1 MRRLSRQKRSKSHGL
16 LETHTRRGRRK
27 AGRVTRVLDIVTAV
41 IRDEAGRILLVR
53 KRGTSTFMK
62 PGGKR
67 DAGENDLT
75 TLARELDEELGCRL
89 VHAQLLGHFSAPAAN
104 EAGFTVQ
111 SATYL
116 ATVAGDIAPRAEIEE
131 IRWVDPATPG
141 DLRLAPL
148 LTEQV
153 LPALLARG

>member
-1 MRRLSRQKRSKSHGL
+1 M
-16 LETHTRRGRRK
+16 TRI
-27 AGRVTRVLDIVTAV
+27 LDIVTAV
-41 IRDEAGRILLVR
+41 IRDEGGRMLLVR
-53 KRGTSTFMK
+53 KRGTTTFMK

-67 DAGENDLT
+67 DGDEDDLT

-89 VHAQLLGHFSAPAAN
+89 VHAELLGNYSAPAAN

-116 ATVAGDIAPRAEIEE
+116 ATVEGDIAARAEIEE
-131 IRWVDPATPG
+131 LAWIDPAAPG

-148 LTEQV
+148 LTQAV
-153 LPALLARG
+153 LPALLARA

>member
-1 MRRLSRQKRSKSHGL
+1 MS
-16 LETHTRRGRRK
+16 
-27 AGRVTRVLDIVTAV
+27 RVLDIVTAV
-41 IRDEAGRILLVR
+41 IRDERGRMLLVR
-53 KRGTSTFMK
+53 KRGTTAFMK

-67 DAGENDLT
+67 DAGEDDLT

-89 VHAQLLGHFSAPAAN
+89 VQAELLGHFSAPAAN

-116 ATVAGDIAPRAEIEE
+116 ATVEGAVAARAEIEE
-131 IRWVDPATPG
+131 LAWIDPAAPG

-148 LTEQV
+148 LTQAV
-153 LPALLARG
+153 LPALLART

>member
-1 MRRLSRQKRSKSHGL
+1 MSC
-16 LETHTRRGRRK
+16 
-27 AGRVTRVLDIVTAV
+27 VLDIVTAV
-41 IRDEAGRILLVR
+41 IREADGRMLLVR

-67 DAGENDLT
+67 DGGEGDLT
-75 TLARELDEELGCRL
+75 TLARELEEELGCRL
-89 VHAQLLGHFSAPAAN
+89 VTAEFLGNYAAPAAN

-116 ATVAGDIAPRAEIEE
+116 ATVEGDIAALAEIDELAW
-131 IRWVDPATPG
+131 IDPAAPG

>member
-1 MRRLSRQKRSKSHGL
+1 MS
-16 LETHTRRGRRK
+16 
-27 AGRVTRVLDIVTAV
+27 RVLDIVTAV
-41 IRDEAGRILLVR
+41 IRDADGRMLLVR
-53 KRGTSTFMK
+53 KRGTTTFMK

-67 DAGENDLT
+67 DGGEDDLS
-75 TLARELDEELGCRL
+75 TLARELEEELGCRL
-89 VHAQLLGHFSAPAAN
+89 VGAELLGNFSAPAAN

-116 ATVAGDIAPRAEIEE
+116 ASIEGDIAALAKIEE
-131 IRWVDPATPG
+131 LAWIDPAAPG

-148 LTEQV
+148 LTEAV

>member
-1 MRRLSRQKRSKSHGL
+1 MS
-16 LETHTRRGRRK
+16 
-27 AGRVTRVLDIVTAV
+27 RVLDIVTAV
-41 IRDEAGRILLVR
+41 IRDADGRMLLVR
-53 KRGTSTFMK
+53 KRGTTTFMK

-67 DAGENDLT
+67 DGGEDDLS
-75 TLARELDEELGCRL
+75 TLARELEEELGCRL
-89 VHAQLLGHFSAPAAN
+89 VGAELLGNFSAPAAN

-116 ATVAGDIAPRAEIEE
+116 ASIEGDIAALAEIEE
-131 IRWVDPATPG
+131 LAWIDPAAPG

-148 LTEQV
+148 LTEAV

>member
-1 MRRLSRQKRSKSHGL
+1 L
-16 LETHTRRGRRK
+16 
-27 AGRVTRVLDIVTAV
+27 TRVLDIVTAV
-41 IRDEAGRILLVR
+41 IRDDIGRMLLVR
-53 KRGTSTFMK
+53 KRGTTSFMK

-67 DAGENDLT
+67 DSGEDDLT

-89 VHAQLLGHFSAPAAN
+89 VAAELLGHYAAPAAN

-116 ATVAGDIAPRAEIEE
+116 ATVEGEIVARAEIEE
-131 IRWVDPATPG
+131 LAWIDPAAPG

-148 LTEQV
+148 LTQAV

>member
-1 MRRLSRQKRSKSHGL
+1 MSC
-16 LETHTRRGRRK
+16 
-27 AGRVTRVLDIVTAV
+27 VLDIVTAV
-41 IRDEAGRILLVR
+41 IREADGRMLLVR

-67 DAGENDLT
+67 DVGEDDLT
-75 TLARELDEELGCRL
+75 TLARELEEELGCRL
-89 VHAQLLGHFSAPAAN
+89 VTAEFLGNYAAPAAN

-116 ATVAGDIAPRAEIEE
+116 ATVEGDIAALAEIDELAW
-131 IRWVDPATPG
+131 IDPAAPG

>member
-1 MRRLSRQKRSKSHGL
+1 MS
-16 LETHTRRGRRK
+16 
-27 AGRVTRVLDIVTAV
+27 RVLDIVTAV
-41 IRDEAGRILLVR
+41 IRDADGRMLLVR

-67 DAGENDLT
+67 DGGEDDLT

-89 VHAQLLGHFSAPAAN
+89 VGAELLGNFSAPAAN

-116 ATVAGDIAPRAEIEE
+116 ATVEGEIAARAEIEE
-131 IRWVDPATPG
+131 LAWIDPAAPG

-153 LPALLARG
+153 LPALLARA

>member
-1 MRRLSRQKRSKSHGL
+1 MS
-16 LETHTRRGRRK
+16 
-27 AGRVTRVLDIVTAV
+27 RVLDIVTAV
-41 IRDEAGRILLVR
+41 IRDTDGRMLLVR
-53 KRGTSTFMK
+53 KRGTTTFMK

-67 DAGENDLT
+67 DGSEDDLT

-89 VHAQLLGHFSAPAAN
+89 VQADLLGHFSAPAAN

-116 ATVAGDIAPRAEIEE
+116 ATVEGDIAAQAEIEE
-131 IRWVDPATPG
+131 LAWIDPAAPG

-153 LPALLARG
+153 LPALLARA

>member
-1 MRRLSRQKRSKSHGL
+1 M
-16 LETHTRRGRRK
+16 
-27 AGRVTRVLDIVTAV
+27 TRVLDIVTAV
-41 IRDEAGRILLVR
+41 IRDEGGRMLLVR

-67 DAGENDLT
+67 DGGEDDLT

-89 VHAQLLGHFSAPAAN
+89 VDAQLLGNFSAPAAN

-116 ATVAGDIAPRAEIEE
+116 ATVEGAIAARAEIEE
-131 IRWVDPATPG
+131 LAWIDPAAPG

-148 LTEQV
+148 LTQAV

>member
-1 MRRLSRQKRSKSHGL
+1 MS
-16 LETHTRRGRRK
+16 
-27 AGRVTRVLDIVTAV
+27 RVLDIVTAV
-41 IRDEAGRILLVR
+41 IRDERGRMLLVR
-53 KRGTSTFMK
+53 KRGTTAFMK

-67 DAGENDLT
+67 DAGEDDLT

-89 VHAQLLGHFSAPAAN
+89 VEAELLGRFSAPAAN

-116 ATVAGDIAPRAEIEE
+116 ARVEGAIAARAEIEE
-131 IRWVDPATPG
+131 LAWIDPAAPG

-148 LTEQV
+148 LTQAV
-153 LPALLARG
+153 LPALLART